1 MKKIFIGIVLLGFIA
16 IVTVFIINVNKAEI
30 VENNESYKLENENN
44 LNKVE
49 KHKKVMLADILKNE
63 NEFLMVEGNINNA
76 DDIINRQHLKSGIFV
91 EEKSRDKL
99 LEIINIATGNS
110 YSINNE
116 GYLLK
121 PDKENMHS
129 YLEKKI
135 NNYIDDDK
143 TIVVKI
149 GNTYK
154 GLLNDELLLD
164 FMIERTM
171 YVQSFKFNNNIRI
184 IFINPERLKDITEDL
199 SEKEIYEEVLQM
211 M

>member
-63 NEFLMVEGNINNA
+63 NEFLMVECNINNA

-129 YLEKKI
+129 YLEKKM